1 MRVSANKRLLL
12 VHAHPDDETINN
24 GVTMA
29 KYAESGAH
37 VTLVTCTRGE
47 EGEVLVPELLNLAS
61 NKDDKLGEHRE
72 IELSV
77 ADDKTNRLPR
87 DERRAQLLV
96 AALEVFTVAGYHS
109 AAMDEIADRANV
121 SKPVLYQ
128 HFPSKLDL
136 YLAVLDLHIDSL
148 VFAIQKAIASNR
160 ENSARVAATVEA
172 YFGFIDSEGEAF
184 RLLFESDMNVEPQ
197 VRERLNRMTYDCAAA
212 VSAVISIDTGLGKE
226 ESMMLAVGIIGTV
239 QTTARHWLD
248 RDGKIDRQRATEL
261 VMNLIWRGISG
272 FPKSQ
277 S

>member
-1 MRVSANKRLLL
+1 M
-12 VHAHPDDETINN
+12 T
-24 GVTMA
+24 
-29 KYAESGAH
+29 
-37 VTLVTCTRGE
+37 
-47 EGEVLVPELLNLAS
+47 
-61 NKDDKLGEHRE
+61 DDK
-72 IELSV
+72 S
-77 ADDKTNRLPR
+77 ARLPR
-87 DERRAQLLV
+87 DERRAQLLI

-136 YLAVLDLHIDSL
+136 YLAVLDMHIDSL

-160 ENSARVAATVEA
+160 ENSSRVAATVEA

-184 RLLFESDMNVEPQ
+184 RLLFESDMSLEPQ

-239 QTTARHWLD
+239 QTAARHWLD
-248 RDGKIDRQRATEL
+248 CDGKIDRKRATEL

>member
-1 MRVSANKRLLL
+1 MV
-12 VHAHPDDETINN
+12 
-24 GVTMA
+24 
-29 KYAESGAH
+29 
-37 VTLVTCTRGE
+37 
-47 EGEVLVPELLNLAS
+47 
-61 NKDDKLGEHRE
+61 DDKSG
-72 IELSV
+72 
-77 ADDKTNRLPR
+77 RLPR

-96 AALEVFTVAGYHS
+96 AALEVFTAAGYHS

-128 HFPSKLDL
+128 HFPSKLEL

-160 ENSARVAATVEA
+160 ENSSRVAATVEA

-184 RLLFESDMNVEPQ
+184 RLLFESDMNLEPQ

-248 RDGKIDRQRATEL
+248 RDGKIDRKRATEL

>member
-1 MRVSANKRLLL
+1 MA
-12 VHAHPDDETINN
+12 DE
-24 GVTMA
+24 
-29 KYAESGAH
+29 
-37 VTLVTCTRGE
+37 
-47 EGEVLVPELLNLAS
+47 
-61 NKDDKLGEHRE
+61 
-72 IELSV
+72 
-77 ADDKTNRLPR
+77 KTNRLPR

-96 AALEVFTVAGYHS
+96 AALEVFTAAGYHS
-109 AAMDEIADRANV
+109 AAMDEIADRAKV

-128 HFPSKLDL
+128 HFPSKLEL

-148 VFAIQKAIASNR
+148 VFAIQKAIAANR

-184 RLLFESDMNVEPQ
+184 RLLFESDMSVEPQ

-239 QTTARHWLD
+239 QTSARHWLD
-248 RDGKIDRQRATEL
+248 RDGKIDRRRATEL

>member
-1 MRVSANKRLLL
+1 
-12 VHAHPDDETINN
+12 
-24 GVTMA
+24 MA
-29 KYAESGAH
+29 
-37 VTLVTCTRGE
+37 GE
-47 EGEVLVPELLNLAS
+47 KS
-61 NKDDKLGEHRE
+61 
-72 IELSV
+72 
-77 ADDKTNRLPR
+77 NRLPR
-87 DERRAQLLV
+87 DERRAQLLI

-109 AAMDEIADRANV
+109 AAMDEIADKAQV

-160 ENSARVAATVEA
+160 ENSSRVAATVDA

-184 RLLFESDMNVEPQ
+184 RLLFESDMNLEPQ

-248 RDGKIDRQRATEL
+248 RDGKIDRTRATEL

-272 FPKSQ
+272 FPKSK

>member
-1 MRVSANKRLLL
+1 MS
-12 VHAHPDDETINN
+12 DE
-24 GVTMA
+24 
-29 KYAESGAH
+29 
-37 VTLVTCTRGE
+37 
-47 EGEVLVPELLNLAS
+47 
-61 NKDDKLGEHRE
+61 
-72 IELSV
+72 
-77 ADDKTNRLPR
+77 KTNRLPR

-109 AAMDEIADRANV
+109 AAMDEIADRAKV

-148 VFAIQKAIASNR
+148 VFAIQKAIAANR

-184 RLLFESDMNVEPQ
+184 RLLFESDMSVEPQ

-239 QTTARHWLD
+239 QTSARHWLD
-248 RDGKIDRQRATEL
+248 RDGKIDRRRATEL

>member
-1 MRVSANKRLLL
+1 MV
-12 VHAHPDDETINN
+12 
-24 GVTMA
+24 
-29 KYAESGAH
+29 
-37 VTLVTCTRGE
+37 
-47 EGEVLVPELLNLAS
+47 
-61 NKDDKLGEHRE
+61 DDK
-72 IELSV
+72 S
-77 ADDKTNRLPR
+77 ARLPR

-96 AALEVFTVAGYHS
+96 AALEVFTAAGYHS

-128 HFPSKLDL
+128 HFPSKLEL

-160 ENSARVAATVEA
+160 ENSSRVAATVEA
-172 YFGFIDSEGEAF
+172 YFRFIDSEGEAF
-184 RLLFESDMNVEPQ
+184 RLLFESDMNLEPQ

>member
-1 MRVSANKRLLL
+1 MS
-12 VHAHPDDETINN
+12 E
-24 GVTMA
+24 
-29 KYAESGAH
+29 
-37 VTLVTCTRGE
+37 
-47 EGEVLVPELLNLAS
+47 
-61 NKDDKLGEHRE
+61 DK
-72 IELSV
+72 SV
-77 ADDKTNRLPR
+77 RLPR

-96 AALEVFTVAGYHS
+96 AALEVFTAAGYHS

-160 ENSARVAATVEA
+160 ENSSRVAATVEA
-172 YFGFIDSEGEAF
+172 YFGFIDNEGEAF
-184 RLLFESDMNVEPQ
+184 RLLFESDMNLEPQ

>member
-1 MRVSANKRLLL
+1 MV
-12 VHAHPDDETINN
+12 
-24 GVTMA
+24 
-29 KYAESGAH
+29 
-37 VTLVTCTRGE
+37 
-47 EGEVLVPELLNLAS
+47 
-61 NKDDKLGEHRE
+61 DDK
-72 IELSV
+72 S
-77 ADDKTNRLPR
+77 ARLPR

-96 AALEVFTVAGYHS
+96 AALEVFTAAGYHS

-128 HFPSKLDL
+128 HFPSKLEL
-136 YLAVLDLHIDSL
+136 YLAVIDLHIDSL

-160 ENSARVAATVEA
+160 ENSSRVAATVEA

-184 RLLFESDMNVEPQ
+184 RLLFESDMNLEPQ

>member
-1 MRVSANKRLLL
+1 MSTSANLR
-12 VHAHPDDETINN
+12 D
-24 GVTMA
+24 
-29 KYAESGAH
+29 
-37 VTLVTCTRGE
+37 
-47 EGEVLVPELLNLAS
+47 
-61 NKDDKLGEHRE
+61 NK
-72 IELSV
+72 
-77 ADDKTNRLPR
+77 ARLPR
-87 DERRAQLLV
+87 DERRALLLS
-96 AALEVFTVAGYHS
+96 AALEVFTAAGYHS
-109 AAMDEIADRANV
+109 AAMDEIADRAGV

-160 ENSARVAATVEA
+160 ENSSRVAATVDA
-172 YFGFIDSEGEAF
+172 YFGFIDNEGEAF
-184 RLLFESDMNVEPQ
+184 RLLFESDMNLEPQ

-248 RDGKIDRQRATEL
+248 RDGKIDRKRATEL

>member
-1 MRVSANKRLLL
+1 
-12 VHAHPDDETINN
+12 
-24 GVTMA
+24 MA
-29 KYAESGAH
+29 
-37 VTLVTCTRGE
+37 E
-47 EGEVLVPELLNLAS
+47 E
-61 NKDDKLGEHRE
+61 
-72 IELSV
+72 
-77 ADDKTNRLPR
+77 KTNRLPR
-87 DERRAQLLV
+87 DERRAQLLI
-96 AALEVFTVAGYHS
+96 AALEVFTAAGYHS
-109 AAMDEIADRANV
+109 AAMDEIADRAQV

-160 ENSARVAATVEA
+160 ENSSRVAATVEA

-184 RLLFESDMNVEPQ
+184 RLLFESDMSVEPQ

-239 QTTARHWLD
+239 QTSARHWLD
-248 RDGKIDRQRATEL
+248 RDGKIDRRRATEL

>member
-1 MRVSANKRLLL
+1 MV
-12 VHAHPDDETINN
+12 
-24 GVTMA
+24 
-29 KYAESGAH
+29 
-37 VTLVTCTRGE
+37 
-47 EGEVLVPELLNLAS
+47 
-61 NKDDKLGEHRE
+61 DDKSG
-72 IELSV
+72 
-77 ADDKTNRLPR
+77 RLPR

-96 AALEVFTVAGYHS
+96 AALEVFTASGYHS
-109 AAMDEIADRANV
+109 AAMDEIADRAKV

-148 VFAIQKAIASNR
+148 VFAIQKAIASNQ
-160 ENSARVAATVEA
+160 ENSSRVAATVDA

-184 RLLFESDMNVEPQ
+184 RLLFESDMNLEPQ

-212 VSAVISIDTGLGKE
+212 VSAIISIDTGLGKE

-261 VMNLIWRGISG
+261 VMNLTWRGISG
-272 FPKSQ
+272 FPKSK